1 MNQMLYLIDMYG
13 HDSVIYTKGL
23 VIYMDSLLFTAGR
36 ERLLVDVNVFGHCHM
51 ADSLGVVHIWACC
64 WNGILLE

>member
-1 MNQMLYLIDMYG
+1 MLYLIDMYG
-13 HDSVIYTKGL
+13 HDSVIYTEAL

-64 WNGILLE
+64 